1 MQNKDLTQGKIFSTL
16 LRLSVPIAGA
26 QVIQMAYNLTDMFW
40 LGRVSG
46 DAVAAAGAA
55 GMFMWLA
62 VGLLMVGRIGAEVGV
77 AQARGRG
84 ENAVAYDYSRAAI
97 FIAFGLGVLY
107 GAFLFVFRD
116 ILVGFLDFY
125 ETHVATDTVAYMA
138 VIAFGMP
145 AMYVS
150 AAITGTFVSSG
161 NARTPFLINGGG
173 LVFNMLITPIF
184 IFVLDLGVIGAAASS
199 SIAKIA
205 VMIVS
210 LIAIKRFKSRPFDE
224 YHFFDSGKIYN
235 NVKAI
240 FKMAWPV
247 SLENTVWPLFTLA
260 VTRIEIGF
268 GSSAL
273 AMSRVAIQVESLSWL
288 VGAGFGAALTA
299 FVGQNFGAGRFDRIS
314 KGVRYSV
321 GVLIVWGAIVSV
333 ILWFGGGIIF
343 QVFLP
348 HYAINIEMRS
358 LFITYLRMLAI
369 TQIFANMEYVGSNA
383 FRGIGHTLPP
393 SVVSISSNIIRVPL
407 AFALSLTGL
416 GILGVWG
423 AVAFTSALRG
433 IGSCT
438 WYYFKNR
445 RDNKNSMVVD

>member
-1 MQNKDLTQGKIFSTL
+1 MQNKDLTKGNIFSTL

-62 VGLLMVGRIGAEVGV
+62 VGLLMIGRIGAEVGV

-84 ENAVAYDYSRAAI
+84 ENTVAYDYSRAAI
-97 FIAFGLGVLY
+97 FIAFVLGILY
-107 GAFLFVFRD
+107 GAFLFIFRD
-116 ILVGFLDFY
+116 TLVGFLNFY
-125 ETHVATDTVAYMA
+125 ETHVATDTVDYIA

-150 AAITGTFVSSG
+150 AAVTGTFVSSG

-173 LVFNMLITPIF
+173 LIFNMLLTPFF
-184 IFVLDLGVIGAAASS
+184 IFVLDLGVVGAAASS

-205 VMIVS
+205 VMIVN
-210 LIAIKRFKSRPFDE
+210 LIAIKRFKSRPFSE
-224 YHFFDSGKIYN
+224 YYFFDSRKIYDT
-235 NVKAI
+235 VKEI
-240 FKMAWPV
+240 FKIAWPV

-260 VTRIEIGF
+260 VVRLEVGF

-273 AMSRVAIQVESLSWL
+273 AMSRVGTQVESLSWL

-314 KGVRYSV
+314 KGVKCSV
-321 GVLIVWGAIVSV
+321 GVLITWGAIVSI

-348 HYAINIEMRS
+348 HYSSYIEMRN
-358 LFITYLRMLAI
+358 LFVTYLRILAI
-369 TQIFANMEYVGSNA
+369 AQIFANMEYVGSNA
-383 FRGIGHTLPP
+383 FRGMGQTLPP
-393 SVVSISSNIIRVPL
+393 SVVSISSNIIRIPL

-416 GILGVWG
+416 GILGVWA

-445 RDNKNSMVVD
+445 KDIKRAIS